1 MYIVL
6 NISCKRFSLIIFFI
20 SCLKLHAQDFL
31 WIFLVFFKKKFIFI
45 LNFDF
50 KFPVQDG
57 SKLGPFTLSPGHQ
70 RAGGNI
76 YLCQQNLLFNLVF
89 VHICLCILS
98 YFHLMYL
105 KSSFAPTAALARR
118 WAGPWGDS
126 GQDPNYLNVLQL
138 FSMTSRD
145 FSFLDLNVLIRGV
158 NGS

>member
-1 MYIVL
+1 MWFSQ
-6 NISCKRFSLIIFFI
+6 NISCI
-20 SCLKLHAQDFL
+20 SFDFVL
-31 WIFLVFFKKKFIFI
+31 IFI